1 MLPHMTDAASILS
14 PGVTI
19 GELCKALGN
28 VPRSTLIRAIDAGEV
43 PEADARTAGRGKGH
57 GHRRWSY
64 ASARAIVERAG
75 RKPPKSWPQT

>member
-28 VPRSTLIRAIDAGEV
+28 IPRSTLLRAVGAGEI
-43 PEADARTAGRGKGH
+43 PDADRRTSGGDKGV

-64 ASARAIVERAG
+64 ALARKIVEARG
-75 RKPPKSWPQT
+75 RKAPKAWGST

>member
-28 VPRSTLIRAIDAGEV
+28 VPRSTLIRAIDAGEI
-43 PEADARTAGRGKGH
+43 PDADKRTAGN
-57 GHRRWSY
+57 HRRWSY
-64 ASARAIVERAG
+64 ESARRIVEARG
-75 RKPPKSWPQT
+75 RKVPKAWSAAT